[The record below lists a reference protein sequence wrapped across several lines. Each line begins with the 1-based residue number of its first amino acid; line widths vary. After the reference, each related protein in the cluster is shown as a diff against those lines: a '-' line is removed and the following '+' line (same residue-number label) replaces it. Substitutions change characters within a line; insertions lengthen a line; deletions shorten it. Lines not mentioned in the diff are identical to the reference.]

1 MIDVA
6 KGGTIDGEIAALNRL
21 VDMAIP
27 SVPIVSREAGTSII
41 PGHGRICDQLDVV
54 DYRDMV
60 TIIRD
65 RVRDLIKAGRTL
77 EQVKA
82 SDPARGYKA
91 RYGSTTGPWTTDQFV
106 EAVYRSLAAAK
117 S

>member
-1 MIDVA
+1 M
-6 KGGTIDGEIAALNRL
+6 GTL
-21 VDMAIP
+21 
-27 SVPIVSREAGTSII
+27 IV
-41 PGHGRICDQLDVV
+41 PGHGHVFDQVDVV

-65 RVRDLIKAGRTL
+65 RVRDLIKAGKTL

-82 SDPARGYKA
+82 SDPTRGFKGRFGA
-91 RYGSTTGPWTTDQFV
+91 TSGPWTTDQFV
-106 EAVYRSLAAAK
+106 EAVYRSLSASK